1 MSPSTFTD
9 PRPLARHP
17 QRPPRPVAQ
26 TRRRPVVIRPFATP
40 VVRELPPRRV
50 AASTAW

>member
-1 MSPSTFTD
+1 MSPSTLTD
-9 PRPLARHP
+9 SRPLACQL

-40 VVRELPPRRV
+40 VVRELPPRRA